1 MDAGE
6 GLPGRWG
13 PADAAR
19 PAPRPLPA
27 RPGRGAAVGGVWPRA
42 ERAGRRLRGGRL
54 GSDSPVFA
62 GLALLRFA
70 RGTRVTGLA
79 GPRPAGTGRG
89 SAAPGAGAG
98 ARAAR
103 VPKRRP
109 WELLPPP
116 RSERRGKRFPFCGV
130 LWVGWSQDT
139 CSALPAPLVR
149 GLTAGA
155 TPGWCFCGRAWEPQP
170 ARRPELPGS
179 RGRAGRGRGSAGAA
193 GSPLGSA
200 GGRVGSAS
208 RGPGASPRAA
218 ASVGP
223 AGPGKGAAPGPLAAA
238 TLPAAAARLLRSP
251 FGNKSTCG
259 QHSSDL
265 GVSSLTGWVAGGT
278 GAPTPRGACYPRGFF
293 CVKFL

>member
-89 SAAPGAGAG
+89 SAAPGAGGG

-223 AGPGKGAAPGPLAAA
+223 AGPGKGAAPA
-238 TLPAAAARLLRSP
+238 RSP
-251 FGNKSTCG
+251 RPPFRQLQRACCAPRLETSRRAASIPVTWAFP
-259 QHSSDL
+259 HSRGGWL
-265 GVSSLTGWVAGGT
+265 GE
-278 GAPTPRGACYPRGFF
+278 PEPRLPEEPVTHAGFF
-293 CVKFL
+293 V